1 MAKQSSIAMIL
12 IRSLCILAIQKL
24 SMSKTAVTSKKEV
37 KADVNWRGIARK
49 MLISRAMDD
58 LEEKILVPEKKVLY
72 QFSARGHELGQLIIA
87 HLLDKPKDSA
97 SAYYRS
103 RPLMIG
109 LGVSVEDALSAP
121 LTRSGGYS
129 DGRDIGV
136 VCNMPDSKRGCVVLP
151 TAGDVGSQYT
161 PAIGWAQS
169 ITYYINTLK
178 NKKYNGS
185 IVAIL
190 GGDGSVATNGF
201 WSALTIATTQKLPV
215 LFYVED
221 NGYGISV
228 TSEYQTP
235 GANIA
240 DNLASFK
247 NLEIWQGRGTDPEE
261 AYQLLKAGTDH
272 VRSGKG
278 PAMVR
283 LEVPRLNGHSYQD
296 NQTYKPEKLVK
307 TEVKNDP
314 LTAMKKYLLENGVE
328 EKSWELMEQ
337 EAKAKVDKAAKVALS
352 RPAPDTGTT
361 QKFVYSEDEVQS
373 IGGLR
378 TAKHSFPKS
387 NEEADSYKKRI
398 NIGEAINR
406 ALDYELSTNP
416 KLVVFGEDVG
426 RKGGVHAVTMGLQ
439 SKYGQDR
446 VFDTSLSE
454 EGIIGRAVGM
464 AYAGLMPV
472 AEIQFRKY
480 ADPAMEQLNNCG
492 TTRWR
497 TANRFASPIVVR
509 MPGGFAKVGDP
520 WHSVTNEVMFAHAI
534 GWQVAFPANAQ
545 DAVGLIRFAMRSD
558 NPTMFFEHRN
568 LNDNR
573 YARRSYPGDEFIV
586 PFGKANLLR
595 AGTDITI
602 VTWGAMC
609 ERCEIATQQSRVS
622 AEILDL
628 RTIMPWD
635 KEAVLNSIKKTNRCL
650 IVHEDALTAGFGAEI
665 AAILVSEGFNY
676 LDAPVERLA
685 IPDIPL
691 PHNIEL
697 MESVVPSVEKIADRM
712 REIVEF

>member
-1 MAKQSSIAMIL
+1 MPKITTAPKKKVKP
-12 IRSLCILAIQKL
+12 AINW
-24 SMSKTAVTSKKEV
+24 KE
-37 KADVNWRGIARK
+37 IARK

-58 LEEKILVPEKKVLY
+58 LEENVLVPEKKVLY
-72 QFSARGHELGQLIIA
+72 QFSARGHELGQLILA

-109 LGVSVEDALSAP
+109 LGLSIEDALSAP

-136 VCNMPDSKRGCVVLP
+136 VCNMPASKRGCVVLP
-151 TAGDVGSQYT
+151 MAGDVGAQYT
-161 PAIGWAQS
+161 PAVGWAQS
-169 ITYYINTLK
+169 IDYYTDELK
-178 NKKYNGS
+178 DKKYKGS
-185 IVAIL
+185 MAAIL
-190 GGDGSVATNGF
+190 GGDASVATNGF

-215 LFYVED
+215 LFYIED

-235 GANIA
+235 GKNIA
-240 DNLASFK
+240 ENLASFK
-247 NLEIWQGRGTDPEE
+247 NLEILDGSGTDPEE
-261 AYQLLKAGTDH
+261 AYNLLKAGTDH
-272 VRSGKG
+272 VRSRKG
-278 PAMVR
+278 PALVR
-283 LEVPRLNGHSYQD
+283 LTVPRLNGHSYQD
-296 NQTYKPEKLVK
+296 NQAYKPEKLVK
-307 TEVKNDP
+307 SEIKNDP
-314 LTAMKKYLLENGVE
+314 LTAIKKYLMDDGLS
-328 EKSWELMEQ
+328 EKYWKLMEK
-337 EAKAKVDKAAKVALS
+337 EAKEEVAKSAEAAMN
-352 RPAPDTGTT
+352 RPAPDVDKTL
-361 QKFVYSEDEVQS
+361 KYVFSEADEVQE

-378 TAKHSFPKS
+378 HAKHTFPKS
-387 NEEADSYKKRI
+387 SEEAKPDKKRI
-398 NIGEAINR
+398 NIGEAINK
-406 ALDYELSTNP
+406 ALDYELKTN
-416 KLVVFGEDVG
+416 KKVVVFGEDVG
-426 RKGGVHAVTMGLQ
+426 MKGGVHAVTMDLQ
-439 SKYGQDR
+439 KKHGEAR

-497 TANRFASPIVVR
+497 TANRFAAPILVR

-534 GWQVAFPANAQ
+534 GWQVAFPSNAQ
-545 DAVGLIRFAMRSD
+545 DAVGLIRSAMRSD

-573 YARRSYPGDEFIV
+573 YARRPYPGDEFMV

-595 AGTDITI
+595 EGNDITI

-609 ERCEIATQQSRVS
+609 EQCEGAVDETGLS
-622 AEILDL
+622 ADVIDL

-650 IVHEDALTAGFGAEI
+650 IVHEDAMTAGFGAEI
-665 AAILVSEGFNY
+665 AAVLASEGFSY
-676 LDAPVERLA
+676 LDAPVERIA
-685 IPDIPL
+685 MPDIPL
-691 PHNIEL
+691 PHNVPL
-697 MESVVPSVEKIADRM
+697 MESVVPSVEKIAEKM
-712 REIVEF
+712 REIVAF

>member
-1 MAKQSSIAMIL
+1 
-12 IRSLCILAIQKL
+12 
-24 SMSKTAVTSKKEV
+24 MSKTATAPKKKK
-37 KADVNWRGIARK
+37 KAAIDWKAIALK

-58 LEEKILVPEKKVLY
+58 LEENILVPEKKVLY
-72 QFSARGHELGQLIIA
+72 QFSARGHELGQLILA
-87 HLLDKPKDSA
+87 HLLDKPKDAA

-109 LGVSVEDALSAP
+109 LGLSVEDALSAP

-136 VCNMPDSKRGCVVLP
+136 VCNMPASERGCVVLP
-151 TAGDVGSQYT
+151 MAGDVGAQYT

-169 ITYYINTLK
+169 IEYHAKTLK
-178 NKKYNGS
+178 NNTYKDS
-185 IVAIL
+185 IAAIL

-215 LFYVED
+215 LFYIED

-235 GANIA
+235 GKNIA
-240 DNLASFK
+240 ENLKSFK
-247 NLEIWQGRGTDPEE
+247 NLDIWDGSGTDPEE
-261 AYQLLKAGTDH
+261 AYALLKASTDH
-272 VRSGKG
+272 VRSRKG
-278 PAMVR
+278 PALVR
-283 LEVPRLNGHSYQD
+283 LTVPRLNGHSYQD
-296 NQTYKPEKLVK
+296 NQAYKGEKLLK
-307 TEVKNDP
+307 EEQGNDP
-314 LTAMKKYLLENGVE
+314 LKAIQKLFSAKDWKALEKEAQKIVNQSADAAMN
-328 EKSWELMEQ
+328 
-337 EAKAKVDKAAKVALS
+337 
-352 RPAPDTGTT
+352 RPAPDTAKTL
-361 QKFVYSEDEVQS
+361 KFVFSESDAVQD

-378 TAKHSFPKS
+378 ADGHEFPIS
-387 NEEADSYKKRI
+387 SEEPNPDKRRI
-398 NIGEAINR
+398 NIGESINL
-406 ALDYELSTNP
+406 ALDYELKTNP
-416 KLVVFGEDVG
+416 KIVVFGEDVG
-426 RKGGVHAVTMGLQ
+426 MKGGVHAVTMGLQ
-439 SKYGQDR
+439 TKYGEDR

-534 GWQVAFPANAQ
+534 GWQVAFPSNAQ
-545 DAVGLIRFAMRSD
+545 DAAGLIRSAMRSD

-573 YARRSYPGDEFIV
+573 YARRPYPGDEFVV

-595 AGTDITI
+595 EGSDITI

-609 ERCEIATQQSRVS
+609 EQCEGAVDETGIS
-622 AEILDL
+622 ADVLDL

-650 IVHEDALTAGFGAEI
+650 IVHEDAMTAGFGAEI
-665 AAILVSEGFNY
+665 AAVLASEGFSY
-676 LDAPVERLA
+676 LDAPVERIA
-685 IPDIPL
+685 MPDIPL
-691 PHNIEL
+691 PHNVKL
-697 MESVVPSVEKIADRM
+697 MESVVPSIEKIAEKM
-712 REIVEF
+712 RAIVAF

>member
-1 MAKQSSIAMIL
+1 
-12 IRSLCILAIQKL
+12 
-24 SMSKTAVTSKKEV
+24 MSKTALAPKKKKEAAIDW
-37 KADVNWRGIARK
+37 KEIALK

-58 LEEKILVPEKKVLY
+58 LEENKLVPEKKVLY
-72 QFSARGHELGQLIIA
+72 QFSARGHELGQLILA
-87 HLLDKPKDSA
+87 HLLDQPKDSA

-109 LGVSVEDALSAP
+109 LGLSVEDALAGP

-136 VCNMPDSKRGCVVLP
+136 VCNMPHSERGCVVLP
-151 TAGDVGSQYT
+151 MAGDVGSQYT

-169 ITYYINTLK
+169 IEYHAKTLK
-178 NKKYNGS
+178 DKNYKGS
-185 IVAIL
+185 IAAIL

-215 LFYVED
+215 LFYIED

-228 TSEYQTP
+228 TSEFQTP
-235 GANIA
+235 GKNIA

-247 NLEIWQGRGTDPEE
+247 NLSIWDGSGTDPEE
-261 AYQLLKAGTDH
+261 AYELLKAGTSH
-272 VRSGKG
+272 VRSRKG
-278 PAMVR
+278 PALVR
-283 LEVPRLNGHSYQD
+283 LKVPRLNGHSYQD
-296 NQTYKPEKLVK
+296 NQAYKEESLLKK
-307 TEVKNDP
+307 EQANDP
-314 LTAMKKYLLENGVE
+314 LKTVKKIFPPGEWKKLE
-328 EKSWELMEQ
+328 S
-337 EAKAKVDKAAKVALS
+337 EAQQVVDKAVEGALS
-352 RPAPDTGTT
+352 RPLPDSEKIK
-361 QKFVYSEDEVQS
+361 KFVFSEEDEVQQ

-378 TAKHSFPKS
+378 AAGHEFPASSEKA
-387 NEEADSYKKRI
+387 NPDKRRI
-398 NIGEAINR
+398 NIGESINL
-406 ALDYELSTNP
+406 ALDYELKTNP
-416 KLVVFGEDVG
+416 KVVVFGEDVG
-426 RKGGVHAVTMGLQ
+426 MKGGVHAVTMGLQ
-439 SKYGQDR
+439 SKYGEDR

-497 TANRFASPIVVR
+497 TANRFAAPIVVR

-534 GWQVAFPANAQ
+534 GWQVAFPSNAE
-545 DAVGLIRFAMRSD
+545 DAAGLLRSAMRSD

-573 YARRSYPGDEFIV
+573 YARRPYPGDEFVV

-595 AGTDITI
+595 EGMDITI

-609 ERCEIATQQSRVS
+609 EACESAVEQSGISSDV
-622 AEILDL
+622 IDL

-635 KEAVLNSIKKTNRCL
+635 KEAVLDSIKKTNRCL

-665 AAILVSEGFNY
+665 AAVLVSEGFRY
-676 LDAPVERLA
+676 LDAPVERIA
-685 IPDIPL
+685 MPDIPL
-691 PHNIEL
+691 PHNVPL
-697 MESVVPSVEKIADRM
+697 MESVVPNADKIAQKM
-712 REIVEF
+712 REIVDF

>member
-1 MAKQSSIAMIL
+1 
-12 IRSLCILAIQKL
+12 
-24 SMSKTAVTSKKEV
+24 MSKTATAPRKKKFSAIDWKE
-37 KADVNWRGIARK
+37 IARK

-58 LEEKILVPEKKVLY
+58 LEENTLVPEKKVLY
-72 QFSARGHELGQLIIA
+72 QFSARGHELGQLILA
-87 HLLDKPKDSA
+87 HLLDKPKDAA

-109 LGVSVEDALSAP
+109 LGLSVEDALSAP

-136 VCNMPDSKRGCVVLP
+136 VCNLPHSDRGCVVLP
-151 TAGDVGSQYT
+151 MAGDVGAQYT

-169 ITYYINTLK
+169 IEYHAKTLK
-178 NKKYNGS
+178 DNSYNDS
-185 IVAIL
+185 IAAIL

-215 LFYVED
+215 LFYIED

-235 GANIA
+235 GKNIA
-240 DNLASFK
+240 ENLASFK
-247 NLEIWQGRGTDPEE
+247 NLDIWDGSGTDPEE
-261 AYQLLKAGTDH
+261 AYALLKAGTDH
-272 VRSGKG
+272 VRSRKG
-278 PAMVR
+278 PALVR
-283 LEVPRLNGHSYQD
+283 LKVPRLNGHSYQD
-296 NQTYKPEKLVK
+296 NQAYKDAHLLKKERA
-307 TEVKNDP
+307 NDP
-314 LTAMKKYLLENGVE
+314 VKSIQKMFS
-328 EKSWELMEQ
+328 EKEWKTLQ
-337 EAKAKVDKAAKVALS
+337 KEAKKIVDESAAAALN
-352 RPAPDTGTT
+352 RPAPDPANIK
-361 QKFVYSEDEVQS
+361 KFVFSEADQIQA

-378 TAKHSFPKS
+378 PSGHEFPASSETPNPDKR
-387 NEEADSYKKRI
+387 RI
-398 NIGEAINR
+398 NIGEAINL
-406 ALDYELSTNP
+406 ALDFELKTNP
-416 KLVVFGEDVG
+416 KVLVFGEDVG
-426 RKGGVHAVTMGLQ
+426 MKGGVHAVTMGLQ
-439 SKYGQDR
+439 SKYGEDR

-480 ADPAMEQLNNCG
+480 ADPATEQLNNCG

-497 TANRFASPIVVR
+497 TANRFAAPIVVR

-534 GWQVAFPANAQ
+534 GWQVAFPSNAQ
-545 DAVGLIRFAMRSD
+545 DAAGLIRAAMRSD

-573 YARRSYPGDEFIV
+573 YARRPYPGDEFIV

-595 AGTDITI
+595 EGTDITL

-609 ERCEIATQQSRVS
+609 EACEAAVDQTGIS
-622 AEILDL
+622 ADVIDL

-635 KEAVLNSIKKTNRCL
+635 KNAVLNSISKTNRCL

-665 AAILVSEGFNY
+665 AAVLASEAFNQ
-676 LDAPVERLA
+676 LDAPVERIA
-685 IPDIPL
+685 MPDIPL
-691 PHNIEL
+691 PHNVPL
-697 MESVVPSVEKIADRM
+697 MESVVPNAERIAEKM
-712 REIVEF
+712 QELVSF

>member
-1 MAKQSSIAMIL
+1 MPSV
-12 IRSLCILAIQKL
+12 
-24 SMSKTAVTSKKEV
+24 KTPSKKQTESTFDW
-37 KADVNWRGIARK
+37 KPIALK

-58 LEEKILVPEKKVLY
+58 LEENRLVPEKKVLY
-72 QFSARGHELGQLIIA
+72 QFSARGHELGQLILA
-87 HLLDKPKDSA
+87 DLLDHKKDAA

-103 RPLMIG
+103 RPLMLG
-109 LGVSVEDALSAP
+109 LGLSVEDALSAP

-136 VCNMPDSKRGCVVLP
+136 VCNMPKSDRGCIVIP
-151 TAGDVGSQYT
+151 MAGDVGSQYT
-161 PAIGWAQS
+161 PGIGWAQS
-169 ITYYINTLK
+169 IKYYAESLK
-178 NKKYNGS
+178 DKDYKNS
-185 IVAIL
+185 MVAIL

-228 TSEYQTP
+228 TSEFQTP

-247 NLEIWQGRGTDPEE
+247 NLEILQGSGTDPEDAKKQME
-261 AYQLLKAGTDH
+261 AGVKH

-283 LEVPRLNGHSYQD
+283 LTVPRLNGHSYQD
-296 NQTYKPEKLVK
+296 NQAYKPEQLV
-307 TEVKNDP
+307 EQERANDP
-314 LTAMKKYLLENGVE
+314 LNSVKSMFSEKDWKALE
-328 EKSWELMEQ
+328 K
-337 EAKAKVDKAAKVALS
+337 EAQRIVDESVKAALD
-352 RPAPDTGTT
+352 RPAPDTSKTR
-361 QKFVYSEDEVQS
+361 KFVFSEEEVQD

-378 TAKHSFPKS
+378 PSGHKFPKS
-387 NEEADSYKKRI
+387 SEEAAPEKQRI

-406 ALDYELSTNP
+406 ALDYELETNK
-416 KLVVFGEDVG
+416 KLLVFGEDVG
-426 RKGGVHAVTMGLQ
+426 MKGGVHAVTMGLQ
-439 SKYGQDR
+439 SKHGEDR

-464 AYAGLMPV
+464 AMAGLMPV

-497 TANRFASPIVVR
+497 TANRFAAPIVVR

-534 GWQVAFPANAQ
+534 GWQVAFPSNAQ
-545 DAVGLIRFAMRSD
+545 DAVGLLRSAMRSD

-573 YARRSYPGDEFIV
+573 YARRPYPGDEFVV

-595 AGTDITI
+595 EGTDITL

-609 ERCEIATQQSRVS
+609 ERCEAAVDETGIS
-622 AEILDL
+622 ADVLDL

-650 IVHEDALTAGFGAEI
+650 IVHEDAMTAGFGAEI
-665 AAILVSEGFNY
+665 AAVLASEGFNY

-685 IPDIPL
+685 MPDIPL
-691 PHNIEL
+691 PHNVPL
-697 MESVVPSVEKIADRM
+697 MESVVPSVEKIAEKM
-712 REIVEF
+712 REIVGF

>member
-1 MAKQSSIAMIL
+1 MPTLKTTPKKQEKSTIDWKAIAL
-12 IRSLCILAIQKL
+12 
-24 SMSKTAVTSKKEV
+24 
-37 KADVNWRGIARK
+37 K

-58 LEEKILVPEKKVLY
+58 LEENTLVPEKKVLY
-72 QFSARGHELGQLIIA
+72 QFSARGHELGQLILA
-87 HLLDKPKDSA
+87 DLLDHKKDAA

-103 RPLMIG
+103 RPLMLG
-109 LGVSVEDALSAP
+109 LGLSVEDALSAP

-136 VCNMPDSKRGCVVLP
+136 VCNLPKSDRGCVVLP
-151 TAGDVGSQYT
+151 MAGDVGSQYT
-161 PAIGWAQS
+161 PGIGWAQS
-169 ITYYINTLK
+169 IRYYAESLK
-178 NKKYNGS
+178 DSEYKNS
-185 IVAIL
+185 MVAIL

-215 LFYVED
+215 LFYIED

-247 NLEIWQGRGTDPEE
+247 NLEILQGSGTNPEE
-261 AYQLLKAGTDH
+261 ALKQMKAGVHH

-283 LEVPRLNGHSYQD
+283 LTVPRLNGHSYQD
-296 NQTYKPEKLVK
+296 NQAYKPEKLVK
-307 TEVKNDP
+307 EEQANDP
-314 LTAMKKYLLENGVE
+314 LDSMKKMFSDKEWKALE
-328 EKSWELMEQ
+328 K
-337 EAKAKVDKAAKVALS
+337 EAQKIVDDSVKAALA
-352 RPAPDTGTT
+352 RPAPDTSIT
-361 QKFVYSEDEVQS
+361 QKFVFSEDEVQD

-378 TAKHSFPKS
+378 PSGHKFPKS
-387 NEEADSYKKRI
+387 SEEPTPEKQRI

-406 ALDYELSTNP
+406 ALDYELETNK
-416 KLVVFGEDVG
+416 KLLVFGEDVG
-426 RKGGVHAVTMGLQ
+426 MKGGVHAVTMGLQ
-439 SKYGQDR
+439 TKHGEDR

-464 AYAGLMPV
+464 AMAGLMPV

-497 TANRFASPIVVR
+497 TANRFAAPIVVR

-534 GWQVAFPANAQ
+534 GWQVAFPSNAQ
-545 DAVGLIRFAMRSD
+545 DAVGLLRSAMRSD

-573 YARRSYPGDEFIV
+573 YARRPYPGDEFVV
-586 PFGKANLLR
+586 PFGKANLLKEG
-595 AGTDITI
+595 ADITL

-609 ERCEIATQQSRVS
+609 ERCEAAVDETGIS
-622 AEILDL
+622 ADVLDL

-635 KEAVLNSIKKTNRCL
+635 REAVLTSIRKTNRCL
-650 IVHEDALTAGFGAEI
+650 IVHEDAMTAGFGAEI
-665 AAILVSEGFNY
+665 AAVLASEGFSF

-685 IPDIPL
+685 MPDIPL
-691 PHNIEL
+691 PHNVPL
-697 MESVVPSVEKIADRM
+697 MESVVPSVEKIAEKM
-712 REIVEF
+712 KEIVGF

>member
-1 MAKQSSIAMIL
+1 
-12 IRSLCILAIQKL
+12 
-24 SMSKTAVTSKKEV
+24 MSKTATAPKKKKESAIDW
-37 KADVNWRGIARK
+37 KEIALK

-58 LEEKILVPEKKVLY
+58 LEENKLVPEKKVLY
-72 QFSARGHELGQLIIA
+72 QFSARGHELGQLILA
-87 HLLDKPKDSA
+87 HLLDKPKDAA

-109 LGVSVEDALSAP
+109 LGLSVEDALAAP

-136 VCNMPDSKRGCVVLP
+136 VCNMPESDRGCVVLP
-151 TAGDVGSQYT
+151 MAGDVGAQYT

-169 ITYYINTLK
+169 IEYYAKTLK
-178 NKKYNGS
+178 DKKYIDS
-185 IVAIL
+185 IAAIL

-215 LFYVED
+215 LFYIED

-228 TSEYQTP
+228 GSEFQTP
-235 GANIA
+235 GKNIA
-240 DNLASFK
+240 ENLKSFK
-247 NLEIWQGRGTDPEE
+247 NLDIWDGSGTDPEE
-261 AYQLLKAGTDH
+261 VYKLLKEGTDH
-272 VRSGKG
+272 VRSRKG
-278 PAMVR
+278 PALVR
-283 LEVPRLNGHSYQD
+283 LTVPRLNGHSYQD
-296 NQTYKPEKLVK
+296 NQAYKDEKLLK
-307 TEVKNDP
+307 KEQANDP
-314 LTAMKKYLLENGVE
+314 LKAIQKMFSSKEW
-328 EKSWELMEQ
+328 KSLEQ
-337 EAKAKVDKAAKVALS
+337 EAQKVVNESIEAALN
-352 RPAPDTGTT
+352 RPAPDAAKIK
-361 QKFVYSEDEVQS
+361 KFVFSEEDEVQN
-373 IGGLR
+373 IGGIR
-378 TAKHSFPKS
+378 SSGFEFPTS
-387 NEEADSYKKRI
+387 SEEANPDKRRI
-398 NIGEAINR
+398 NIGEAINL
-406 ALDYELSTNP
+406 ALDYELKTNP
-416 KLVVFGEDVG
+416 KVLVFGEDVG
-426 RKGGVHAVTMGLQ
+426 MKGGVHAVTMGLQ
-439 SKYGQDR
+439 TKYGKER

-497 TANRFASPIVVR
+497 TANRFAAPIVVR

-534 GWQVAFPANAQ
+534 GWQVAFPSNAQ
-545 DAVGLIRFAMRSD
+545 DAAGLIRSSMRSD

-573 YARRSYPGDEFIV
+573 YARRPYPGDEFIV

-595 AGTDITI
+595 EGSDITI

-609 ERCEIATQQSRVS
+609 EQSEGAVDETGIS
-622 AEILDL
+622 ADVIDL

-650 IVHEDALTAGFGAEI
+650 IVHEDAMTAGFGAEI
-665 AAILVSEGFNY
+665 AAVLASEGFSY
-676 LDAPVERLA
+676 LDAPVERIA
-685 IPDIPL
+685 MPDIPL
-691 PHNIEL
+691 PHNVPL
-697 MESVVPSVEKIADRM
+697 MESVVPNIERIAEKM

>member
-1 MAKQSSIAMIL
+1 MPTLKTTPKKQEKSTIDWKAIAL
-12 IRSLCILAIQKL
+12 
-24 SMSKTAVTSKKEV
+24 
-37 KADVNWRGIARK
+37 K
-49 MLISRAMDD
+49 MLTSRAMDD
-58 LEEKILVPEKKVLY
+58 LEENTLVPEKKVLY
-72 QFSARGHELGQLIIA
+72 QFSARGHELGQLILA
-87 HLLDKPKDSA
+87 DLLDHKKDAA

-103 RPLMIG
+103 RPLMLG
-109 LGVSVEDALSAP
+109 LGLSVEDALSAP

-136 VCNMPDSKRGCVVLP
+136 VCNMPKSDRGCVVIP
-151 TAGDVGSQYT
+151 MAGDVGSQYT
-161 PAIGWAQS
+161 PGIGWAQS
-169 ITYYINTLK
+169 IQYYSESLK
-178 NKKYNGS
+178 DKDYKNS
-185 IVAIL
+185 MVAIL

-215 LFYVED
+215 LFYIED

-228 TSEYQTP
+228 TSEFQTP

-247 NLEIWQGRGTDPEE
+247 NLEILQGSGTNPEE
-261 AYQLLKAGTDH
+261 ALKQMKAGVNH

-283 LEVPRLNGHSYQD
+283 LTVPRLNGHSYQD
-296 NQTYKPEKLVK
+296 NQAYKPEELVK
-307 TEVKNDP
+307 EEQANDP
-314 LTAMKKYLLENGVE
+314 LDSMKKMFSDKEWKALE
-328 EKSWELMEQ
+328 K
-337 EAKAKVDKAAKVALS
+337 EAQKIVDDSVKAALA
-352 RPAPDTGTT
+352 RPAPDTSIT
-361 QKFVYSEDEVQS
+361 QKFVFSEDEVQD

-378 TAKHSFPKS
+378 PSGHKFPKS
-387 NEEADSYKKRI
+387 SEEPTPEKQRI

-406 ALDYELSTNP
+406 ALDYELETNK
-416 KLVVFGEDVG
+416 KLLVFGEDVG
-426 RKGGVHAVTMGLQ
+426 MKGGVHAVTMGLQ
-439 SKYGQDR
+439 TMHGEDR

-464 AYAGLMPV
+464 AMAGLMPV

-497 TANRFASPIVVR
+497 TANRFAAPIVVR

-534 GWQVAFPANAQ
+534 GWQVAFPSNAQ
-545 DAVGLIRFAMRSD
+545 DAVGLLRSAMRSD

-573 YARRSYPGDEFIV
+573 YARRPYPGDEFVV
-586 PFGKANLLR
+586 PFGKANLLKEG
-595 AGTDITI
+595 ADITL

-609 ERCEIATQQSRVS
+609 ERCEAAVDETGIS
-622 AEILDL
+622 ADVLDL

-650 IVHEDALTAGFGAEI
+650 IVHEDAMTAGFGAEI
-665 AAILVSEGFNY
+665 AAVLASEGFSF

-685 IPDIPL
+685 MPDIPL
-691 PHNIEL
+691 PHNVPL
-697 MESVVPSVEKIADRM
+697 MESVVPSVEKIAEKM
-712 REIVEF
+712 RGIVGF

>member
-1 MAKQSSIAMIL
+1 MP
-12 IRSLCILAIQKL
+12 
-24 SMSKTAVTSKKEV
+24 KTATPQKKKKES
-37 KADVNWRGIARK
+37 AIDWREIALK

-58 LEEKILVPEKKVLY
+58 LEENKLVPEKKVLY
-72 QFSARGHELGQLIIA
+72 QFSARGHELGQLILA
-87 HLLDKPKDSA
+87 HLLDKPKDAA

-109 LGVSVEDALSAP
+109 LGLSVEDAISAP

-136 VCNMPDSKRGCVVLP
+136 VCNMPQSDRGCVVLP
-151 TAGDVGSQYT
+151 MAGDVGAQYT

-169 ITYYINTLK
+169 IEYYAKTLK
-178 NKKYNGS
+178 DKQYKDS
-185 IVAIL
+185 IAAIL

-215 LFYVED
+215 LFYIED

-228 TSEYQTP
+228 TSEFQTP
-235 GANIA
+235 GKNIA
-240 DNLASFK
+240 DNLQSFK
-247 NLEIWQGRGTDPEE
+247 HLEIWDGSGTDPEE
-261 AYQLLKAGTDH
+261 AYQLLKAGTEH
-272 VRSGKG
+272 VRNRKG
-278 PAMVR
+278 PALVR
-283 LEVPRLNGHSYQD
+283 LKVPRLNGHSYQD
-296 NQTYKPEKLVK
+296 NQAYKDENLVK
-307 TEVKNDP
+307 KEQENDP
-314 LTAMKKYLLENGVE
+314 LKAIKKLFSASEWKKLDTKAQNTVD
-328 EKSWELMEQ
+328 SAA
-337 EAKAKVDKAAKVALS
+337 EAALN
-352 RPAPDTGTT
+352 RPAPDTEKIK
-361 QKFVYSEDEVQS
+361 KFVFSESDEVQG

-378 TAKHSFPKS
+378 ASGHEFPSSSEQPNPDKR
-387 NEEADSYKKRI
+387 RI
-398 NIGEAINR
+398 NIGEAINLT
-406 ALDYELSTNP
+406 LDYELKTNP
-416 KLVVFGEDVG
+416 KLLVFGEDVG
-426 RKGGVHAVTMGLQ
+426 MKGGVHAVTMGLQ
-439 SKYGQDR
+439 SKYGEDR

-497 TANRFASPIVVR
+497 TANRFAAPIVVR

-534 GWQVAFPANAQ
+534 GWQVAFPSNAQ
-545 DAVGLIRFAMRSD
+545 DAAGLIRSAMRSD

-573 YARRSYPGDEFIV
+573 YARRPYPGDEFIV
-586 PFGKANLLR
+586 PFGKANLLKE
-595 AGTDITI
+595 GTAITL

-609 ERCEIATQQSRVS
+609 EACEGAAEASGIS
-622 AEILDL
+622 ADVIDL

-635 KEAVLNSIKKTNRCL
+635 KKAVLDSIKKTNRCL

-665 AAILVSEGFNY
+665 AAVLASEGFNY
-676 LDAPVERLA
+676 LDAPVERIA
-685 IPDIPL
+685 MPDIPL
-691 PHNIEL
+691 PHNVPL
-697 MESVVPSVEKIADRM
+697 MESVVPNAKRIEEKM
-712 REIVEF
+712 REIVAF

>member
-1 MAKQSSIAMIL
+1 
-12 IRSLCILAIQKL
+12 
-24 SMSKTAVTSKKEV
+24 MSKTATAPKRTGKNTINWKE
-37 KADVNWRGIARK
+37 IARK

-58 LEEKILVPEKKVLY
+58 LEETKLVPEKKVLY
-72 QFSARGHELGQLIIA
+72 QFSARGHELGQLILA
-87 HLLDKPKDSA
+87 NLLDHPKDAA

-109 LGVSVEDALSAP
+109 LGLSVEDALSAP
-121 LTRSGGYS
+121 LTRSGSYS

-136 VCNMPDSKRGCVVLP
+136 VCNMPKSKKGCVVIP
-151 TAGDVGSQYT
+151 MAGDVGSQYT

-169 ITYYINTLK
+169 ITYHTKTLK
-178 NKKYNGS
+178 DKKHKGS
-185 IVAIL
+185 IAAIL
-190 GGDGSVATNGF
+190 GGDASVATNGF
-201 WSALTIATTQKLPV
+201 WSALTIATTQNLPV

-228 TSEYQTP
+228 TGDFQTP
-235 GANIA
+235 GSNIA

-247 NLEIWQGRGTDPEE
+247 NLEIWQGSGTDPVE
-261 AYQLLKAGTDH
+261 AHALLKAGTDY
-272 VRSGKG
+272 VRAGKG

-283 LEVPRLNGHSYQD
+283 LTVPRLNGHSYQD
-296 NQTYKPEKLVK
+296 NQAYKPEKLLK
-307 TEVKNDP
+307 DEFKNDP
-314 LTAMKKYLLENGVE
+314 LIALKSHLIESGVSEKYWKE
-328 EKSWELMEQ
+328 MERDASKEVQ
-337 EAKAKVDKAAKVALS
+337 KAAEAALS
-352 RPAPDTGTT
+352 RPAPDVAKT
-361 QKFVYSEDEVQS
+361 QKFVFSEDEVQA

-378 TAKHSFPKS
+378 PSGHKFPTSSETANP
-387 NEEADSYKKRI
+387 DKKRI
-398 NIGEAINR
+398 NIGEAINK

-416 KLVVFGEDVG
+416 KLLVFGEDVG
-426 RKGGVHAVTMGLQ
+426 LKGGVHAVTMGLQ
-439 SKYGQDR
+439 SKYGEDR

-497 TANRFASPIVVR
+497 TANRFAAPIVVR

-534 GWQVAFPANAQ
+534 GWQVAFPSNAQ
-545 DAVGLIRFAMRSD
+545 DAVGLLRSAMRSD

-573 YARRSYPGDEFIV
+573 YARRPYPGDEFIV
-586 PFGKANLLR
+586 PFGKANLLKE
-595 AGTDITI
+595 GTDITL

-609 ERCEIATQQSRVS
+609 ERCEAAVEAAGIS
-622 AEILDL
+622 ADVLDL

-635 KEAVLNSIKKTNRCL
+635 KEAVLASVRKTNKCL

-665 AAILVSEGFNY
+665 AAVVASEGFNH

-685 IPDIPL
+685 MPDIPL
-691 PHNIEL
+691 PHNVEL
-697 MESVVPSVEKIADRM
+697 MESVVPSVEKIQEKISHLVD
-712 REIVEF
+712 F